1 MNINKNSFLFKDIS
15 SLDGVGP
22 KLKKYLENKKIEKVK
37 DLLWDLPY
45 SFTDR
50 SQITDLSKLEI
61 GKISTVRVTVIKYNF
76 PRIRN
81 LPNRVICGDEK
92 NKINIIFFNSKEGY
106 IRKILP
112 LKKK

>member
-61 GKISTVRVTVIKYNF
+61 GKISTVKVTVIKYNF

-81 LPNRVICGDEK
+81 LPNKVICGDEK
-92 NKINIIFFNSKEGY
+92 NK
-106 IRKILP
+106 
-112 LKKK
+112 